1 MIAAL
6 RDMTFD
12 AKGRAIL
19 SLTLEGDF
27 REEFDKLHGKRLD
40 MTLKEY
46 KPKRSADANRYM
58 WSLCE
63 MIAADQGTT
72 KEEVYRKSV
81 REVGVYVTLT
91 MSREALD
98 IFTKEWK
105 KRGIGWFVD
114 IVDENGKEVDVFAY
128 YGSSTYDSKQMSRLI
143 KNIIEDARALGLPYE
158 TPAELALL
166 LAN

>member
-46 KPKRSADANRYM
+46 KPKRSTPTPTRCSSA
-58 WSLCE
+58 
-63 MIAADQGTT
+63 
-72 KEEVYRKSV
+72 KS
-81 REVGVYVTLT
+81 
-91 MSREALD
+91 
-98 IFTKEWK
+98 
-105 KRGIGWFVD
+105 
-114 IVDENGKEVDVFAY
+114 
-128 YGSSTYDSKQMSRLI
+128 
-143 KNIIEDARALGLPYE
+143 
-158 TPAELALL
+158 TPS
-166 LAN
+166 